1 MSEPLLECRVN
12 GDRWIWSGTLLGKKP
27 ADRLGERMFETWRV
41 LNGMWPKMPQNVD
54 RMILPAK
61 DQLQIVLTKAPKRFP
76 WGDDQIGV
84 VNGFDV
90 TVVAGTD
97 AAITGTTEA
106 GLSGS
111 GVFTDAQRVAY
122 RALYGQWHV
131 RRGLDVAHVGG
142 HRLKLVPSTEPAP
155 ATHLDM
161 EMAWRAAGYLNDAKD
176 PDMWLEV
183 SGARHQDH
191 DDEMRIPA
199 RQPDLPRI
207 EGEILAARSLLPAVE
222 TILSDK
228 ESRRLME
235 RIEERLSFGARNAA
249 RIIEVARSIAALDK
263 ETVIGPAHLAEAIQ
277 YAPPEWRRRK
287 NPSGDDGDFW
297 GKPISVYTRAQA
309 IADGVLVD
317 LSAIVPDVCRQHYK
331 YPVACTAAVWAII
344 DAAVRSRH
352 HMNSVAGVVHDIL
365 WMSRVYKRHISP
377 DTVITRVTIT
387 GAGRK
392 KLYEFKLNVG
402 PGDSAEPVITLML
415 PEED

>member
-1 MSEPLLECRVN
+1 MSEPLLECRVT
-12 GDRWIWSGTLLGKKP
+12 GGRWMWSGKLLGKKA
-27 ADRLGERMFETWRV
+27 ADRLGERMFETWHA
-41 LNGMWPKMPQNVD
+41 LNGMWTNMPQNVD
-54 RMILPAK
+54 RMVLPAK
-61 DQLQIVLTKAPKRFP
+61 GQLQIVLTKAPKRLP
-76 WGDDQIGV
+76 WGDDRIGV

-97 AAITGTTEA
+97 AAGTGA
-106 GLSGS
+106 DQSGS
-111 GVFTDAQRVAY
+111 GVFTDTQRVAY
-122 RALYGQWHV
+122 LALYGQWHV

-142 HRLKLVPSTEPAP
+142 HRLKLVPSAEPAP

-161 EMAWRAAGYLNDAKD
+161 EMAWRAAGYLNGAKD

-183 SGARHQDH
+183 SRARHQDQ
-191 DDEMRIPA
+191 DDEMRVPA
-199 RQPDLPRI
+199 RRPDLPRI
-207 EGEILAARSLLPAVE
+207 EAEILAARAFLQSVE
-222 TILSDK
+222 TALSDK

-235 RIEERLSFGARNAA
+235 RVEERLSFGARNAA
-249 RIIEVARSIAALDK
+249 RIVEVARSIAALDK
-263 ETVIGPAHLAEAIQ
+263 ERIIGPAHLAEAIQ
-277 YAPPEWRRRK
+277 YAPSEWRRRK
-287 NPSGDDGDFW
+287 NPSDDGYDNFW

-331 YPVACTAAVWAII
+331 HPVACTAAVWGII
-344 DAAVRSRH
+344 DASVRNRH

-365 WMSRVYKRHISP
+365 WMSRVYKRQISP

-392 KLYEFKLNVG
+392 KLYDFKLIVG
-402 PGDSAEPVITLML
+402 PGDRAEPVITLML